1 MLGFAQHAQ
10 LVARNVLREQRRRHS
25 AADREAEEI
34 VIPSKEDLRAILAD
48 QEAPLWFRVFV
59 AAAIYTG
66 MRASELRG
74 LDWQFVD
81 RERGVVRVRQRAD
94 FAGTI
99 GRPKSRAGNG
109 DIPMTLAVKKLFAE
123 LHLAQGRPVDGL
135 VFATAGGKPHTHGNL
150 RKRLWLP
157 LQERLGLDA
166 RYGLH
171 SLRHAAASLFI
182 EQGWTA
188 KKVQVTMGHSSIQV
202 TFDVYG
208 KLFPDSAGDDAAM
221 ARLEA
226 SLQG

>member
-1 MLGFAQHAQ
+1 M
-10 LVARNVLREQRRRHS
+10 LREQRRRHS

-34 VIPSKEDLRAILAD
+34 MIPSKADLRAILAD
-48 QEAPLWFRVFV
+48 QESPLWVQTFI
-59 AAAIYTG
+59 ATAIYTG

-74 LDWQFVD
+74 LDWRFVD
-81 RERGVVRVRQRAD
+81 REHGVIRVRQRAD

-99 GRPKSRAGNG
+99 GKPKSKAGTR
-109 DIPMTLAVKKLFAE
+109 DILMTPALKKLFAE
-123 LHLAQGRPVDGL
+123 LYIAQGRPVDGL
-135 VFATAGGKPHTHGNL
+135 LFATAGGKPHTHGNI
-150 RKRLWLP
+150 RKRFWLP

-221 ARLEA
+221 AKLEA